1 MENNSKNLDTE
12 LKELIKSKQFKR
24 EDLEEVLT
32 YMRQESDYLLNM
44 YYKRSSKSLCIEFIW
59 ELYQIIFEELA
70 NRNLVE
76 MKKELKEILYADLFT
91 SEDYMEE
98 MGFNWYDSIYN
109 TVSHMLFLERTLTN
123 LTKEMST
130 NCKFEECSHFYKNT
144 FYTINNQDKFG
155 RIIVYNEELN

>member
-1 MENNSKNLDTE
+1 MENNTNNLDTE
-12 LKELIKSKQFKR
+12 LKELIKSKQFNR

-32 YMRQESDYLLNM
+32 YMRQESDDLLNM
-44 YYKRSSKSLCIEFIW
+44 YYKRSSKSLRIEFIW

-70 NRNLVE
+70 DRNLAT
-76 MKKELKEILYADLFT
+76 MKKDLKEILYADLFI

-123 LTKEMST
+123 LTKEMSK
-130 NCKFEECSHFYKNT
+130 NCKFEECSPLYKNT
-144 FYTINNQDKFG
+144 FHTINNQNKFG
-155 RIIVYNEELN
+155 RIIVYNEKLN